1 MNLVTYQN
9 KQSPVEE
16 LLRQADQ
23 LISTQRP
30 RAEVYTAMA
39 ETLGKAW
46 RDVNQLLERRKEILD
61 RNVLFQWYDKT
72 PITRPG
78 ARN

>member
-1 MNLVTYQN
+1 M
-9 KQSPVEE
+9 EE

-23 LISTQRP
+23 LIATQRP

-39 ETLGKAW
+39 ETLGQAW

-61 RNVLFQWYDKT
+61 QNVLFQWYL
-72 PITRPG
+72 IEC
-78 ARN
+78 N